1 MARET
6 KEETMRKPATY
17 EYSVY
22 LNGRDLARQK
32 SADVKLDGE
41 GQFRQALVQ
50 AFPEWGIAGEHESP
64 EEEKKALDSGEVVA
78 TVSFHDFVCDDLP
91 RKTYTVKKRS

>member
-1 MARET
+1 M
-6 KEETMRKPATY
+6 EETMRKPATY

-22 LNGRDLARQK
+22 LNGIDLVRQK
-32 SADVKLDGE
+32 SAELGE

-50 AFPEWGIAGEHESP
+50 AFPEWEIAGEHESL

>member
-1 MARET
+1 M
-6 KEETMRKPATY
+6 EETMRKPATY

-22 LNGRDLARQK
+22 LDGRDLARQK
-32 SADVKLDGE
+32 SADVKLYGE

-50 AFPEWGIAGEHESP
+50 AFPEWEIAGEHESL